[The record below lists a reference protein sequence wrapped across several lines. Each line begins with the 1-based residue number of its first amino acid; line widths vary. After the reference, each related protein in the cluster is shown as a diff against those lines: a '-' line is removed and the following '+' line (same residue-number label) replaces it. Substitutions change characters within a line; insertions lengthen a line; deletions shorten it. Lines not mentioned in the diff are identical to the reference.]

1 MVRTCNC
8 TKMKF
13 VGIGSV
19 WEALRKY
26 IFDARSRLIRE
37 LRRLMEGLKKGTDRF
52 NEGTKEKC
60 TIF

>member
-19 WEALRKY
+19 WEALKKY
-26 IFDARSRLIRE
+26 KFDDRSHLIWELTRLK
-37 LRRLMEGLKKGTDRF
+37 EGLKKGNDQF
-52 NEGTKEKC
+52 NEGTKE
-60 TIF
+60 